1 MLSFIFFYLMCVFL
15 FVASYLE
22 QVFVL
27 ESHFHVF
34 CLQSNG
40 GQKTLGQRWGGGK
53 KFQDKGGGGSKVL
66 GLQGGGWVGI
76 KIL

>member
-22 QVFVL
+22 QVFEL

-53 KFQDKGGGGSKVL
+53 KFQD
-66 GLQGGGWVGI
+66 
-76 KIL
+76 